1 MRAYELIKEEEI
13 SCRSDEGVTV
23 GIVDAIITSLRL
35 LKTRNLKPQS
45 IQEALLD
52 IGDDPDFD
60 YLLDAIKNAKETEKP
75 K

>member
-1 MRAYELIKEEEI
+1 MRARELIKEKEV

-35 LKTRNLKPQS
+35 LKNRDLKPQS

>member
-1 MRAYELIKEEEI
+1 MRARELIGEKEV

-35 LKTRNLKPQS
+35 LKNRDLKPQS
-45 IQEALLD
+45 IQEVLLD
-52 IGDDPDFD
+52 IGDDPDFSH
-60 YLLDAIKNAKETEKP
+60 LLNAIKNAKETEKS